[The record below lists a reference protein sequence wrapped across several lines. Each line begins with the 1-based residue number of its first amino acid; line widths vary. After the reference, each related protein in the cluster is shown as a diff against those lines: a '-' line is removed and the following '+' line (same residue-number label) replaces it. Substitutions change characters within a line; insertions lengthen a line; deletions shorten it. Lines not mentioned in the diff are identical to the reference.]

1 MSERLVEKYLG
12 ELKGELHDLPPSR
25 RRELLA
31 EISDHI
37 DVALAQT
44 PDHDEAEIRN
54 VLERLGDPADIAQE
68 ARQRFGVPPARSGAF
83 EVAAVILLPIGG
95 VVIPVLGWVAGVI
108 LLWTSRVWTTR
119 EKLAGTLLFPGGL
132 LLPILLLTG
141 VVGVTE
147 CFSSGVDGRMVSN
160 TCGPGPSALHQVV
173 AIGLL
178 ALLVVVP
185 IAMAVFLGRRA
196 QQRSSAG

>member
-1 MSERLVEKYLG
+1 MAERLVEKYLG
-12 ELKGELHDLPPSR
+12 ELKGELRDLPRSR
-25 RRELLA
+25 RQELLA

-37 DVALAQT
+37 DAALAQT

-54 VLERLGDPADIAQE
+54 VLERLGDPTDIAQE
-68 ARQRFGVPPARSGAF
+68 ARQRFGVPRARSGAF
-83 EVAAVILLPIGG
+83 EVAAVILLPVGG
-95 VVIPVLGWVAGVI
+95 VVVPVLGWVAGVI

-132 LLPILLLTG
+132 LLPVLLLTG
-141 VVGVTE
+141 AVGGRV
-147 CFSSGVDGRMVSN
+147 CFGSGADGRVVSN
-160 TCGPGPSALHQVV
+160 TCGPGPSALQLTT
-173 AIGLL
+173 AIGTL

-185 IAMAVFLGRRA
+185 IAMAIFLGRRA

>member
-1 MSERLVEKYLG
+1 MAERSVEKYLG
-12 ELKGELHDLPPSR
+12 ELEGELRDLPRSR
-25 RRELLA
+25 RQELLT

-37 DVALAQT
+37 DAALAQT

-68 ARQRFGVPPARSGAF
+68 ARQRLGVPRARSGAF

-132 LLPILLLTG
+132 LLPVLLFSG
-141 VVGVTE
+141 AIGMRV
-147 CFSSGVDGRMVSN
+147 CFGSGVDGRVVSD
-160 TCGPGPSALHQVV
+160 TCGPGPSALQQTM
-173 AIGLL
+173 AIGVLT
-178 ALLVVVP
+178 LLVVVP
-185 IAMAVFLGRRA
+185 IAMAIFLGRRA
-196 QQRSSAG
+196 QGRSSAD